1 MALVMAGCASLPPET
16 TVATRFAR
24 ALEGTFDNRA
34 QWDQAPDRLRR
45 PPAAGHPYDWIDL
58 QFASFYAVDAPTL
71 GHTVIYV
78 EWRAGGPDGPISRQR
93 IWTLRNEGPE
103 LARMDFYTFRDPAPY
118 AGRGDDP
125 AAFAALKAEDLI
137 GYGADCGLFV
147 TERRE
152 ELLVATIHENTC
164 TITSRSGRRMGIR
177 ASVILAGNSLTYS
190 EAGILEDGSFA
201 FLVPGGANYQFL
213 RSP

>member
-1 MALVMAGCASLPPET
+1 ME
-16 TVATRFAR
+16 
-24 ALEGTFDNRA
+24 
-34 QWDQAPDRLRR
+34 
-45 PPAAGHPYDWIDL
+45 
-58 QFASFYAVDAPTL
+58 
-71 GHTVIYV
+71 
-78 EWRAGGPDGPISRQR
+78 
-93 IWTLRNEGPE
+93 
-103 LARMDFYTFRDPAPY
+103 FYTFRGPAPY

-125 AAFAALKAEDLI
+125 AAFAALGAEDLI

-147 TERRE
+147 TVRGE
-152 ELLVATIHENTC
+152 ELLVATIHETTC
-164 TITSRSGRRMGIR
+164 TITSRSGRSLGIR